1 MFVINYGQILHLTFS
16 PDVLYLR
23 QSLRPNFC
31 SLSTN
36 GLPQAVRDAAGEKTY
51 QVFSRVPERE
61 LKVMGLVEVIPQ
73 GYDDLP
79 EPVRRRIIPI
89 CIAAFDQYGN
99 PINPEWFSRGVAPVR
114 RQLVCIAR
122 FWLGDPWCVSELA
135 EQTVHRLAMF
145 YGNIVPSFP
154 DRRVLKKANRLG
166 VELNV
171 GDWRKRKYPKLY
183 VALDALDTKVRDQT
197 LADPV
202 QCPAVFERQIMLDSV
217 EDRLEHEGRTEM
229 RLIFQLVRR
238 GYGWQ
243 DIAGKVG
250 DPNPDNVKRRFY
262 RWVRKTGSA

>member
-1 MFVINYGQILHLTFS
+1 M
-16 PDVLYLR
+16 
-23 QSLRPNFC
+23 
-31 SLSTN
+31 
-36 GLPQAVRDAAGEKTY
+36 K
-51 QVFSRVPERE
+51 
-61 LKVMGLVEVIPQ
+61 LVVVIPQ

-79 EPVRRRIIPI
+79 EPERRRIIPI
-89 CIAAFDQYGN
+89 CISAFDQYGN

-114 RQLVCIAR
+114 RQLVRAAR
-122 FWLGDPWCVSELA
+122 FWLGDPWCVSELV
-135 EQTVHRLAMF
+135 EETVHRLAMM
-145 YGNIVPSFP
+145 YGSVVPSFP
-154 DRRVLKKANRLG
+154 ARRVLKKANRLG

-171 GDWRKRKYPKLY
+171 GDWRKRKYPNLY
-183 VALDALDTKVRDQT
+183 VALDALDTKVRDHA
-197 LADPV
+197 LADPA
-202 QCPAVFERQIMLDSV
+202 QCPAAFERQIMLDSV